1 MSPLSG
7 ICIQLCSSLTITNND
22 DEIVTYTKTLIEF
35 FSDSKQYSNSDVAI
49 AIALSLFFLVVVALA
64 HRALGNVDPEIVF
77 VALVPLLIVLLISG
91 KLLVNEI
98 QTPAGLKILFSQPLR
113 ESRSLIVNAK
123 RVNDAIVEADEF
135 DSTKNGSELRKR
147 ILDENTHVLSFE
159 VERKEP
165 YTEEV
170 IEACMDAIVND
181 PRMTIRYFQFTD
193 KRDRFEGMLM
203 ISDCLHNGIVLSA
216 ISPNDVNWGT
226 LASDINDGSVL
237 DYPGTVSEDISI
249 PAHSSAKSAL
259 LAMKEHDRNWLPV
272 LSGGRLFGVVSE
284 DQLLRD
290 VILTWMEEGPES
302 APTPGETEA
311 TTT

>member
-1 MSPLSG
+1 M
-7 ICIQLCSSLTITNND
+7 
-22 DEIVTYTKTLIEF
+22 VTHAKKLREF
-35 FSDSKQYSNSDVAI
+35 FDDSKQYSNSDVAI

-113 ESRSLIVNAK
+113 ESKSLKINAK

-135 DSTKNGSELRKR
+135 NSPNDEIRKR
-147 ILDENTHVLSFE
+147 IFDENTHVLSFE
-159 VERKEP
+159 VQKKEP
-165 YTEEV
+165 YAEEV

-181 PRMTIRYFQFTD
+181 PSMTIRYLQFTD
-193 KRDRFEGMLM
+193 KRDRFEGMLR

-216 ISPNDVNWGT
+216 MSPDDVNWSG

-237 DYPGTVSEDISI
+237 DYPGTVTEDISI

-284 DQLLRD
+284 DPLLRD
-290 VILTWMEEGPES
+290 VILTWMEKGNEGGGVPEEAS
-302 APTPGETEA
+302 TPREIEA
-311 TTT
+311 TAT

>member
-1 MSPLSG
+1 M
-7 ICIQLCSSLTITNND
+7 
-22 DEIVTYTKTLIEF
+22 VTYAKTLREF
-35 FSDSKQYSNSDVAI
+35 FSDSKQYSNSDIAI

-113 ESRSLIVNAK
+113 ESKSLMVNAK

-135 DSTKNGSELRKR
+135 DSTDDGSEIEKR
-147 ILDENTHVLSFE
+147 IFDENTHVLSFE
-159 VERKEP
+159 IDRKEP
-165 YTEEV
+165 YAEEV
-170 IEACMDAIVND
+170 IEACMDAIVSD
-181 PRMTIRYFQFTD
+181 SRMTVRYLQFTD
-193 KRDRFEGMLM
+193 KRDRFEGMLR
-203 ISDCLHNGIVLSA
+203 ISDCLHNGVVLSA
-216 ISPNDVNWGT
+216 IAPDDVNWDG

-237 DYPGTVSEDISI
+237 NYPGTVTEDVSIS
-249 PAHSSAKSAL
+249 AHSSARSAL
-259 LAMKEHDRNWLPV
+259 LAMKDHDRNWLPV

-290 VILTWMEEGPES
+290 VILTWMEEGNEGGMGSEEYP
-302 APTPGETEA
+302 APGETEA
-311 TTT
+311 TAT